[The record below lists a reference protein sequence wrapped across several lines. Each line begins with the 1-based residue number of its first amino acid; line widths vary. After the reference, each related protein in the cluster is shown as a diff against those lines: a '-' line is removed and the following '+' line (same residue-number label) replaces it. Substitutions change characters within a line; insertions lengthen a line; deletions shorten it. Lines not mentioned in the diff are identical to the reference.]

1 MPAACLLSVGTALP
15 LTSGAVRQL
24 FLPTLRVVV
33 VRSLAA
39 GTGFVGLF
47 AATSLRGTGAQ
58 QCTCSFI
65 KLSTVSS
72 HVFRLLAVKS
82 PLFFF
87 WPLFGLPLASLWPP
101 VGLSLALYKRC
112 PCNLLVNRF
121 YCTCQSPCQR
131 VPNWCE
137 RHVPRFGKW
146 HRRATLQPLPERGC
160 THFPEY

>member
-1 MPAACLLSVGTALP
+1 MVYCLASLVDVHKVRGWWVPAACLLSVGTALP

-87 WPLFGLPLASLWPP
+87 GLSLASLWPPFGLPLASLW
-101 VGLSLALYKRC
+101 LFI
-112 PCNLLVNRF
+112 ND
-121 YCTCQSPCQR
+121 
-131 VPNWCE
+131 VP
-137 RHVPRFGKW
+137 
-146 HRRATLQPLPERGC
+146 AT
-160 THFPEY
+160 YW